1 MAILLHPH
9 PFSLIIL
16 LSLFS
21 LLLNPCSCSHRKHL
35 NVSKLQSDTDWS
47 PAGATW
53 YGPAAG
59 AGSDGGACGYGDAV
73 EKAPFSAKVSAGGP
87 SLFKS
92 GKGCGACYQVK
103 CTGNEACSGSPV
115 TVTITDECPGCVSE
129 STHFDLSGTAFG
141 AMATPGQA
149 INCAMP
155 VSCRYNIEGILVLL
169 CLHFNHLDS
178 YLNKTADR
186 VECEYPGASVAFH
199 VDSGSNPNYFASLI
213 EYEDGDGELAGVDLQ
228 QALHSNSW
236 VPMQQSWGAV
246 WKLDSGSG
254 LRAPFSIRLTALES
268 GNTLV
273 AKNVIPAG
281 WQPGKTYRSLVNFNA

>member
-9 PFSLIIL
+9 PFSLIL

-21 LLLNPCSCSHRKHL
+21 LLLNPSSCFHPKL
-35 NVSKLQSDTDWS
+35 LTVSKLQSDTDWS

-53 YGPAAG
+53 YGPANG
-59 AGSDGGACGYGDAV
+59 AGSDGGACGYEDAV

-103 CTGNEACSGSPV
+103 CTGNAACSGSPV
-115 TVTITDECPGCVSE
+115 TVTITDECAGCVSE

-141 AMATPGQA
+141 AMAKSGQA
-149 INCAMP
+149 DQLRNA
-155 VSCRYNIEGILVLL
+155 GVLQIQ
-169 CLHFNHLDS
+169 
-178 YLNKTADR
+178 YRR
-186 VECEYPGASVAFH
+186 VECEYPGTSVAFH
-199 VDSGSNPNYFASLI
+199 VDSGSNSNYFASLI
-213 EYEDGDGELAGVDLQ
+213 EYEDGDGDLARVDLQ
-228 QALHSNSW
+228 QALDSDMW

-246 WKLDSGSG
+246 WKLDYGSE
-254 LRAPFSIRLTALES
+254 LRAPFSIKLTAVES

-281 WQPGKTYRSLVNFNA
+281 WQPGKTYRSVVNFNG

>member
-9 PFSLIIL
+9 PFSLLIL

-21 LLLNPCSCSHRKHL
+21 LLLNPSSCFHL
-35 NVSKLQSDTDWS
+35 KLLNFSKLQSDTDWS

-53 YGPAAG
+53 YGPANG
-59 AGSDGGACGYGDAV
+59 AGSDGGACGYEDAV

-141 AMATPGQA
+141 AMAKSGQDDQLRNA
-149 INCAMP
+149 
-155 VSCRYNIEGILVLL
+155 GVLQIQ
-169 CLHFNHLDS
+169 
-178 YLNKTADR
+178 YRR
-186 VECEYPGASVAFH
+186 VECEYPGTSVVFH
-199 VDSGSNPNYFASLI
+199 VDSGSNSNYFASLI
-213 EYEDGDGELAGVDLQ
+213 EYEDGDGDLARVYLQ
-228 QALHSNSW
+228 QALDSDMW

-246 WKLDSGSG
+246 WKLDYGSE
-254 LRAPFSIRLTALES
+254 LRAPFSIKLTALES

-281 WQPGKTYRSLVNFNA
+281 WQPGKTYRSVVNFNG